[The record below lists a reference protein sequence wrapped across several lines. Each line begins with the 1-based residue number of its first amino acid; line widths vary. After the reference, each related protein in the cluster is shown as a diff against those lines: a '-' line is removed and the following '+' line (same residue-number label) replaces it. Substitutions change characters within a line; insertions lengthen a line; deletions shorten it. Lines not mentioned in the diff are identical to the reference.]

1 MSRVQLALNVSD
13 LEASVEFY
21 SRLFN
26 TTPHKRRPGYA
37 NFAISEPPLKL
48 VLIQASAD
56 ERGEGVAG
64 ALNHLGIEVEDSQAV
79 VATAER
85 LAGEGVE
92 LSGINR
98 TVCCYAEQDKT
109 WAHDPSGAPWEIYT
123 ITDDLTDSSVDAPM
137 IIHQIGGSACCT
149 PTAAGAAEA
158 STCC

>member
-64 ALNHLGIEVEDSQAV
+64 ALTHLGIEVEDSQAV

-109 WAHDPSGAPWEIYT
+109 WAHDPAGTPWEIYT
-123 ITDDLTDSSVDAPM
+123 ITDDLPSASILDPM
-137 IIHQIGGSACCT
+137 VINQVGGNACCT
-149 PTAAGAAEA
+149 PALAGQGAESA
-158 STCC
+158 CC

>member
-37 NFAISEPPLKL
+37 NFAVSEPPLKL

-56 ERGEGVAG
+56 ERGSGVVG
-64 ALNHLGIEVEDSQAV
+64 ALNHLGIEVENSEAV
-79 VATAER
+79 AATAQR
-85 LAGEGVE
+85 LVAEGLE
-92 LSGINR
+92 LTDINR

-109 WAHDPSGAPWEIYT
+109 WAHDPAGAPWEIYT
-123 ITDDLTDSSVDAPM
+123 ITDDLTNASSVEPM
-137 IIHQIGGSACCT
+137 IIDQIGGSVCCT
-149 PTAAGAAEA
+149 PGSVEIPA
-158 STCC
+158 